1 MYSPVFFINNNM
13 QNQDFNT
20 NGEID
25 LDSESI
31 QEIAHLAGQTASHLR
46 DLDQMTVGSSQNMKG
61 LQYDP
66 KELIQK
72 NFLSR
77 VPRNPNRPV
86 AAPSQPMP
94 PQQVI
99 QQQIQPQ
106 PQPIQQQAPQPVY
119 SEPSISPTQYNLL
132 IEKLCTVERLL
143 GVCIEGQDELQNA
156 LNKSLDKL
164 LQKKLKEFKITFKD
178 DDN

>member
-1 MYSPVFFINNNM
+1 MSQ
-13 QNQDFNT
+13 QNIPQPDLSQ
-20 NGEID
+20 NGD
-25 LDSESI
+25 LELDREALE
-31 QEIAHLAGQTASHLR
+31 EIAHLTGQTASALR
-46 DLDQMTVGSSQNMKG
+46 DLDQMVVGSSQNMKG

-86 AAPSQPMP
+86 AVPQQQHAQQPMP
-94 PQQVI
+94 QQPTSQQV
-99 QQQIQPQ
+99 PQ
-106 PQPIQQQAPQPVY
+106 PAPQPVPQQVQNVY
-119 SEPSISPTQYNLL
+119 SEPQMSSTQYNLL

>member
-1 MYSPVFFINNNM
+1 MSQENVPQPDLT
-13 QNQDFNT
+13 QN
-20 NGEID
+20 GD
-25 LDSESI
+25 LELDHETL
-31 QEIAHLAGQTASHLR
+31 QEIAHLTGQTARDLK
-46 DLDQMTVGSSQNMKG
+46 DLDQMVVGGSQNMKG

-86 AAPSQPMP
+86 AVPQQQPAQQPMP
-94 PQQVI
+94 QQPTSQQV
-99 QQQIQPQ
+99 PQ
-106 PQPIQQQAPQPVY
+106 PAPQPVPQQVQNVY
-119 SEPSISPTQYNLL
+119 SEPQISSTQYNLL

>member
-1 MYSPVFFINNNM
+1 MSQ
-13 QNQDFNT
+13 QNIPQTDLT
-20 NGEID
+20 QNGDME
-25 LDSESI
+25 LDREALE
-31 QEIAHLAGQTASHLR
+31 EIAHLTGQTASALR
-46 DLDQMTVGSSQNMKG
+46 DLDQMVVGSSQNMKG

-66 KELIQK
+66 KELIKK

-77 VPRNPNRPV
+77 VPRNPNRP
-86 AAPSQPMP
+86 AAVPQP
-94 PQQVI
+94 PQPV
-99 QQQIQPQ
+99 
-106 PQPIQQQAPQPVY
+106 QQAPQPVQQAPQPVMHQPSQPVY
-119 SEPSISPTQYNLL
+119 SEPQISSTQYNLL

-143 GVCIEGQDELQNA
+143 GVCIEGQDELQNS

>member
-1 MYSPVFFINNNM
+1 MSQ
-13 QNQDFNT
+13 QNIPQPDLLQ
-20 NGEID
+20 NGD
-25 LDSESI
+25 LELDREALE
-31 QEIAHLAGQTASHLR
+31 EIAHLTGQTASALR
-46 DLDQMTVGSSQNMKG
+46 DLDQMVVGSSQNMKG

-66 KELIQK
+66 QELIKK

-86 AAPSQPMP
+86 AVP
-94 PQQVI
+94 
-99 QQQIQPQ
+99 PQ
-106 PQPIQQQAPQPVY
+106 PQPIQQQPQPQPVQQPI
-119 SEPSISPTQYNLL
+119 PSQVVQQQPVYTQPEISSTQYNLL

-164 LQKKLKEFKITFKD
+164 LQKKLKEFKITFKED

>member
-1 MYSPVFFINNNM
+1 MSQQQRPQPNPSE
-13 QNQDFNT
+13 
-20 NGEID
+20 NGELE
-25 LDSESI
+25 LDREALE
-31 QEIAHLAGQTASHLR
+31 EIAHLTGQTASALR
-46 DLDQMTVGSSQNMKG
+46 DLDQMVVGSSQNMKG

-66 KELIQK
+66 QELIKK

-86 AAPSQPMP
+86 AV
-94 PQQVI
+94 PQQP
-99 QQQIQPQ
+99 QPAMQQPQ
-106 PQPIQQQAPQPVY
+106 PQTVQQQPMPSQVVQQQPVY
-119 SEPSISPTQYNLL
+119 SQPEISSTQYNLL

-164 LQKKLKEFKITFKD
+164 LQKKLKEFKITFKED